1 MSPSGHASQHTPACS
16 AVYLVAYGGECGC
29 SQQGLCGFHVL
40 LTQFLILHQVQVMLE
55 RLKNEVTRLTATK
68 GFATLAGSARALD
81 LSPVLDSMFMELTRF
96 LRMAN
101 RPLRQAALQAL
112 EVGVIQGPLAA

>member
-1 MSPSGHASQHTPACS
+1 
-16 AVYLVAYGGECGC
+16 
-29 SQQGLCGFHVL
+29 
-40 LTQFLILHQVQVMLE
+40 MLE

-68 GFATLAGSARALD
+68 GFATLAGSRSALD

-112 EVGVIQGPLAA
+112 EVRAMKGPPAA